1 MIRFVPD
8 HLKTKNMCKHAV
20 TKLLFITGHVP
31 DRYQTQQMCDKAVV
45 ENGGTWKFIPLTA
58 AKIKRNA

>member
-1 MIRFVPD
+1 MIRFVPG

-20 TKLLFITGHVP
+20 TKLPFITGHVP

-58 AKIKRNA
+58 TKIKKNV

>member
-8 HLKTKNMCKHAV
+8 HLKTKNMCKHPV
-20 TKLLFITGHVP
+20 TKLPFITGHVP

-58 AKIKRNA
+58 TKILKNV